1 MQILDCLGSLASNHS
16 ATDNKRFLT
25 DLCLAEKHILCCHV
39 SASVFNRIST
49 PAFSQRTIIAR
60 IAEDSWSFPVGK
72 EAIQKL
78 PPVLHLFQGA
88 LRYHPLANKHSI
100 ELSETLPYPH
110 VYFSEGSGMRNVVD
124 KLFAKIGDKPQIAY
138 ETEEDEVIA
147 GLVAQG
153 FGIAVV
159 PYMDMLMKLDIKIIQ
174 ISSPVWERNF
184 YMVNDDQ
191 VYRSPAVRSFRQF
204 VLNGGGLK

>member
-78 PPVLHLFQGA
+78 PPVRLK
-88 LRYHPLANKHSI
+88 RRRI
-100 ELSETLPYPH
+100 EIIGQNAWNDRCFLSFHCFYACCRHIAQTVSTWLEKMVWITT
-110 VYFSEGSGMRNVVD
+110 FSHC
-124 KLFAKIGDKPQIAY
+124 
-138 ETEEDEVIA
+138 
-147 GLVAQG
+147 
-153 FGIAVV
+153 V
-159 PYMDMLMKLDIKIIQ
+159 PY
-174 ISSPVWERNF
+174 R
-184 YMVNDDQ
+184 
-191 VYRSPAVRSFRQF
+191 
-204 VLNGGGLK
+204 